1 MLFLVAA
8 GLIFGGLTTLASRND
23 GEKTTAKI
31 LSCTERL
38 AKYGGTQCRG
48 MWTVGDLEFRQG
60 LVEGV
65 NSGDIGKDVE
75 VRVKGDHAATG
86 RSSIGTSIAL
96 FGIGAFFGVCA
107 VGAALGLRRRP
118 PTGEPGPAP

>member
-1 MLFLVAA
+1 MLVLVAA
-8 GLIFGGLTTLASRND
+8 GLVFGGLTTLASKND

-38 AKYGGTQCRG
+38 ARYGGTQCRG
-48 MWTVGDLEFRQG
+48 IWSVGDLDVRQG

-65 NSGDIGKDVE
+65 NSGDIGKEVE
-75 VRVKGDHAATG
+75 VRAKGDRARTD

-96 FGIGAFFGVCA
+96 FGIGAFVGVCA
-107 VGAALGLRRRP
+107 VGVGLGLRKRP
-118 PTGEPGPAP
+118 RGTIRE